1 MHGNHDDDDDLEE
14 EDKKML
20 QRHSEQRLAVLQG
33 DDSVPEDDI
42 EEASWPTRQMS
53 RTNLYSTALLKLLP
67 PLNLGLS
74 FMWGPYM
81 TMYNLS
87 FLL

>member
-42 EEASWPTRQMS
+42 EEASWPTLQM
-53 RTNLYSTALLKLLP
+53 LLP
-67 PLNLGLS
+67 S
-74 FMWGPYM
+74 
-81 TMYNLS
+81 
-87 FLL
+87 